1 MTAITLPQYLIESS
15 TCLVCFY
22 LFYDMILKR
31 ETFFQFNRFYLLG
44 TALFSLVI
52 PLLSFEFSVAEAQSH
67 FYAIALPAI
76 NKAQDS
82 HQTMMTAVEGPT
94 PFAISLGDLI
104 RVIYYMGVFIM
115 GLKFLDALVKVF
127 NLIKSGHKKREGNEI
142 IVKASS
148 AVPASSFFSYIFW
161 NAETESAETSQTIM
175 NHELVH
181 VRQWHSLDVIIME
194 IMVILNWFNPL
205 IYLFRRSLRL
215 THEYIADRY
224 VSSQM
229 DKLTYA
235 NILLSH
241 NFSDR
246 VNALQHTF
254 YSDVKQRLRMLGSGQ
269 SKQWQ
274 WLKLIGIVPIMMS
287 LMTLFSFNFSEKID
301 FVTEGMELVNE
312 SFDEMES
319 TTILEL
325 DELNEGGIAQRSAKS
340 GSDFNGIDNNKFIF
354 RWGNLLYYQPKSA
367 DDYPLDLSKNSFVY
381 KLGQKP
387 SMFMNNK
394 YFRNFEFDLL
404 LFDGEEQILTKRI
417 YVNQDF
423 DFERSYF
430 YALDFDR
437 VAIENF
443 HIVDA
448 EVEVNHQFSYSLGS
462 GNISTPIFDPFNK
475 SSLRIKGEQFALL
488 PSKGIVSISGW
499 PSWMSELSIDRVTE
513 IVVDRNW
520 ELYKDEEKVEGFGGG
535 NYDIQIL
542 VSREMVVDN
551 TFEIAD
557 GSLPKNVQRKIEHD
571 FSSTSRTITES
582 FDLYNPKSAKHRQ
595 VIRKW
600 FKTLSNDDV
609 VYIVLENRNEIGES
623 KSVSFVIKETELA
636 YEPQDKLGKK
646 YAGEIDSSNY
656 QIVYRH
662 NQKSLVRTDI
672 HNPENQKIVKA
683 FADTT
688 QYEIIH
694 TSNFSTEYRILDYN
708 DSITSIDKT
717 IVRSSPA
724 IDDMDIHSL
733 PEFNSEENN
742 GQYFQWGRMLT
753 MKETGNFS
761 IKEFHRSRKSQPVI
775 GSIDGEYKVVRF
787 TIYVIEKDKTPKAF
801 QSSSIKA
808 YSLNNYFDGINN
820 EVAIYFDDLIIEKE
834 GEWSHIMDR
843 YFFVFE

>member
-115 GLKFLDALVKVF
+115 SLKFLDALFKVF

-148 AVPASSFFSYIFW
+148 VVPASSFFSYIFW
-161 NAETESAETSQTIM
+161 SAETESAETSQTIM

-287 LMTLFSFNFSEKID
+287 LMTLFSFNFS
-301 FVTEGMELVNE
+301 
-312 SFDEMES
+312 
-319 TTILEL
+319 
-325 DELNEGGIAQRSAKS
+325 
-340 GSDFNGIDNNKFIF
+340 
-354 RWGNLLYYQPKSA
+354 
-367 DDYPLDLSKNSFVY
+367 
-381 KLGQKP
+381 
-387 SMFMNNK
+387 
-394 YFRNFEFDLL
+394 
-404 LFDGEEQILTKRI
+404 
-417 YVNQDF
+417 
-423 DFERSYF
+423 
-430 YALDFDR
+430 
-437 VAIENF
+437 
-443 HIVDA
+443 
-448 EVEVNHQFSYSLGS
+448 
-462 GNISTPIFDPFNK
+462 
-475 SSLRIKGEQFALL
+475 
-488 PSKGIVSISGW
+488 
-499 PSWMSELSIDRVTE
+499 
-513 IVVDRNW
+513 
-520 ELYKDEEKVEGFGGG
+520 
-535 NYDIQIL
+535 
-542 VSREMVVDN
+542 
-551 TFEIAD
+551 
-557 GSLPKNVQRKIEHD
+557 
-571 FSSTSRTITES
+571 
-582 FDLYNPKSAKHRQ
+582 
-595 VIRKW
+595 
-600 FKTLSNDDV
+600 
-609 VYIVLENRNEIGES
+609 
-623 KSVSFVIKETELA
+623 
-636 YEPQDKLGKK
+636 
-646 YAGEIDSSNY
+646 
-656 QIVYRH
+656 
-662 NQKSLVRTDI
+662 
-672 HNPENQKIVKA
+672 VK
-683 FADTT
+683 
-688 QYEIIH
+688 
-694 TSNFSTEYRILDYN
+694 
-708 DSITSIDKT
+708 
-717 IVRSSPA
+717 
-724 IDDMDIHSL
+724 
-733 PEFNSEENN
+733 
-742 GQYFQWGRMLT
+742 
-753 MKETGNFS
+753 
-761 IKEFHRSRKSQPVI
+761 
-775 GSIDGEYKVVRF
+775 
-787 TIYVIEKDKTPKAF
+787 
-801 QSSSIKA
+801 
-808 YSLNNYFDGINN
+808 
-820 EVAIYFDDLIIEKE
+820 
-834 GEWSHIMDR
+834 
-843 YFFVFE
+843 